1 MRYALKKTE
10 VTAMK
15 IEITGDGYEVD
26 ERIRTLIN
34 KKLQRLNKIFDKDT
48 VCKLI
53 LKQEKTSYVMSV
65 NIFADK
71 VIRAEASSA
80 NMYDNIDLLI
90 PKVTRQYRKE
100 HTKTVA
106 KAKDGAIPKK
116 LFNNDLKDA
125 QDKA

>member
-1 MRYALKKTE
+1 
-10 VTAMK
+10 MK

-34 KKLQRLNKIFDKDT
+34 KKLQRLNKIFDNDT
-48 VCKLI
+48 VCKLV
-53 LKQEKTSYVMSV
+53 LKQEKTSFVMSI

-71 VIRAEASSA
+71 VIRAEAASA

-90 PKVTRQYRKE
+90 PKITRQYRKE
-100 HTKTVA
+100 HTKTNRA
-106 KAKDGAIPKK
+106 KGGAIQKK

-125 QDKA
+125 QEKAE